1 MTNLSAHSY
10 KVFEWPSKTVA
21 LELQNE
27 IEQFY
32 YREAQLLDHR
42 AYEAWFALLD
52 KDIRYFMPLRTNR
65 MIREGELEYSG
76 DQDFAHFDETYETMY
91 GRIRKVTSDL
101 GWAENPPSRTRHLIS
116 NVIVK
121 ETATPDTF
129 EVNSAFILPGR
140 HLRRRTPGRAAPRRQ
155 QPWLQHRQAHH
166 PARRQHLAVEQPEH
180 VLLASSSSE
189 KPHLSRNGGR
199 CHEKSKAVFD
209 RHRCVL
215 HHQPHW
221 HASLQHPGLVRHHVS
236 RR

>member
-10 KVFEWPSKTVA
+10 KVFEWPSKTVG

-129 EVNSAFILPGR
+129 EVNSAFISSPANAG
-140 HLRRRTPGRAAPRRQ
+140 TCCAAPTTT
-155 QPWLQHRQAHH
+155 
-166 PARRQHLAVEQPEH
+166 
-180 VLLASSSSE
+180 LAS
-189 KPHLSRNGGR
+189 
-199 CHEKSKAVFD
+199 
-209 RHRCVL
+209 
-215 HHQPHW
+215 
-221 HASLQHPGLVRHHVS
+221 ASPGAPSCSTPAPCCRTT
-236 RR
+236 